1 MLGGFLILL
10 VRVPLYAQTPQWNAN
25 VNGESFLAPNG
36 GNPAAP
42 FNVTIGDAPT
52 TTATLSVRGD
62 QLPVAD
68 PFFGAPRLCT
78 FRTDVAAVRE
88 QSWWMFRDANHIGRI
103 WHDAG
108 HRAFHFQ
115 SMEPVDVGL
124 DRYSGAMVQNHQ
136 NDGLW
141 VSQNGAVIVA

>member
-1 MLGGFLILL
+1 MSADLQCRIS
-10 VRVPLYAQTPQWNAN
+10 N
-25 VNGESFLAPNG
+25 
-36 GNPAAP
+36 
-42 FNVTIGDAPT
+42 
-52 TTATLSVRGD
+52 TATLSVRGD

-68 PFFGAPRLCT
+68 PYFGAPRLCT

-115 SMEPVDVGL
+115 NMEPVDVGL

-141 VSQNGAVIVA
+141 VSQNGAVIAA